1 MVENLTSFRTHL
13 ACIILLI
20 SPGRMSMAQTKHPVK
35 GDTLHNTQQKE
46 NFYDRNSSSRW
57 IRELKNVIIVPPK
70 NESAVDSFN
79 IQSPSNIYISTEGR
93 TITRIRIVRMKPFG
107 TSLTDTSVHYT
118 TWLGKAGNA
127 VHISTNE
134 FLIRNALLFGEGD
147 TVNSFKLADSERYLR
162 SLRYIDDARVVAVP
176 ISDDEAEV
184 IVAVQ
189 DILPYSVSFGTNFS
203 SRANFA
209 LTNRNIVGMGVEMRA
224 GTFIDSH
231 QDRLM
236 GYEAMLRLPNI
247 GRTFISLQAD
257 YLDKYENQRYGFTL
271 SRDFYAPTTQYAGHL
286 IFYNARTPVHYC
298 DPQGDYPKIT
308 AITVRYNHLDAWLGR
323 SFQINR
329 NPFNKQR
336 NNITV
341 SLGTQQISFVD
352 RPENSEES
360 YYKFQNRT
368 TYLASLTYSQQAY
381 YKTNLIYNFGRTED
395 IPYGYLLSIVGGKE
409 VNEMYNRPYI
419 GANFSSGYFIPK
431 LGYLSGAISYGTF
444 FRKGADQGAI
454 DFELNYFTNLY
465 VLGNFRQR
473 TFINGQYT
481 RQLYNK
487 LDDQLVIDG
496 DFGIPGFRNDSVLG
510 RHRFNL
516 SFEQDLF
523 TPWDLYGFKF
533 VVYAFANFSWLGG
546 YDKPIILS
554 PLYSSF
560 GLGVRVRNNRL
571 IFNTLQIQFA
581 YFPNIPENSR
591 FRYIHL
597 SKETVLQPRDFKPKA
612 PGIMPL
618 Y

>member
-1 MVENLTSFRTHL
+1 
-13 ACIILLI
+13 
-20 SPGRMSMAQTKHPVK
+20 MAQTKHP
-35 GDTLHNTQQKE
+35 GRDSLHHAQPKE
-46 NFYDRNSSSRW
+46 SFYDRNSSSKW
-57 IRELKNVIIVPPK
+57 IRELKNVIVVSPK
-70 NESAVDSFN
+70 TESVADSFN
-79 IQSPSNIYISTEGR
+79 IQSPSNIYIGTEGR

-107 TSLTDTSVHYT
+107 SSLTDTSAHHI
-118 TWLGKAGNA
+118 TWLGKVGNA
-127 VHISTNE
+127 VHISTSE
-134 FLIRNALLFGEGD
+134 FIIRNALLFNEGD

-162 SLRYIDDARVVAVP
+162 ALRYIDDACVVAVP
-176 ISDDEAEV
+176 ISDDEVEV

-189 DILPYSVSFGTNFS
+189 DILPYSLSFGTNFS

-209 LTNRNIVGMGVEMRA
+209 LTNCNILGMGIEMRTGA
-224 GTFIDSH
+224 FIDSQEDH
-231 QDRLM
+231 LM

-247 GRTFISLQAD
+247 GRSFISIQAD
-257 YLDKYENQRYGFTL
+257 YLDRYENQRYGFTL
-271 SRDFYAPTTQYAGHL
+271 SRDFYAPTTRYAGHL
-286 IFYNARTPVHYC
+286 ILYNARTPVRYC
-298 DPQGDYPKIT
+298 DPKGNYPEVT

-323 SFQINR
+323 SFQIDKK
-329 NPFNKQR
+329 PFNKQR
-336 NNITV
+336 NNITL
-341 SLGTQQISFVD
+341 SIGAQRISFVD

-368 TYLASLTYSQQAY
+368 TYLASLTYSQQAH

-395 IPYGYLLSIVGGKE
+395 IPYGYLLSIVGGRE

-419 GANFSSGYFIPK
+419 GTNVSSGYFIPK
-431 LGYLSGAISYGTF
+431 LGYLSGAVSYGTF
-444 FRKGADQGAI
+444 FRKGTDQGVI

-465 VLGNFRQR
+465 ILGNFRQR
-473 TFINGQYT
+473 TFVNGQYT

-516 SFEQDLF
+516 SVEQDLF

-533 VVYAFANFSWLGG
+533 VLYVFANFSWLGG
-546 YDKPIILS
+546 YDKPIMLS

-560 GLGVRVRNNRL
+560 GLGVRIRNNRL
-571 IFNTLQIQFA
+571 IFNTLQIRFA

-591 FRYIHL
+591 FRYIHP
-597 SKETVLQPRDFKPKA
+597 SKETVLQPRDFKPNA
-612 PGIMPL
+612 PDIMPL